1 MYTITTKQYGNNIL
15 STVEFKFNISDKNS
29 LIDYAKAVK
38 NGKYGKIYI
47 DTIER
52 ITVSKKNGLSTI
64 KLKPISKSLNK
75 QLTQLLGGVIYWA
88 VNRAKYGIK
97 TI

>member
-52 ITVSKKNGLSTI
+52 ITVSKKNGLNITQ
-64 KLKPISKSLNK
+64 LKPIGQNLDKRLK
-75 QLTQLLGGVIYWA
+75 HILGVLYNGQ
-88 VNRAKYGIK
+88 
-97 TI
+97 